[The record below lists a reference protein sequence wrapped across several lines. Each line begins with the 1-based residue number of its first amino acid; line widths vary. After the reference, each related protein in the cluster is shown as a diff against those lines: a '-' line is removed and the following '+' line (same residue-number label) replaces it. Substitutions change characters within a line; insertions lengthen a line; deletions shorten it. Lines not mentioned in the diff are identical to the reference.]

1 MILFLDLDGV
11 LRRETS
17 PLYVLDDDC
26 RDALECAVR
35 DLPDVR
41 IVITS
46 AWRIEFSLDEIRS
59 RFSLDVAS
67 RIVGAT
73 PVSAFPTEFSRHLEV
88 LEYLG
93 RHGAAEEPWIAID
106 DDPLN
111 YPLSGRI
118 ILIDPTCGFGPDDAE
133 RLRTGCARLLEEEK
147 SERGRLP

>member
-17 PLYVLDDDC
+17 PLYVLDEDC

-35 DLPDVR
+35 ELPDLR

-46 AWRIEFSLDEIRS
+46 AWRIEFTLDEIRS

-73 PVSAFPTEFSRHLEV
+73 PVSAFPTDFSRHREV

-93 RHGAAEEPWIAID
+93 RQATADEPWIAID
-106 DDPLN
+106 DDPMN
-111 YPLSGRI
+111 YPLGCPVLR
-118 ILIDPTCGFGPDDAE
+118 IDPARGFSSEDAD
-133 RLRTGCARLLEEEK
+133 RLRLGFTNLMRRNGGP
-147 SERGRLP
+147 SEG